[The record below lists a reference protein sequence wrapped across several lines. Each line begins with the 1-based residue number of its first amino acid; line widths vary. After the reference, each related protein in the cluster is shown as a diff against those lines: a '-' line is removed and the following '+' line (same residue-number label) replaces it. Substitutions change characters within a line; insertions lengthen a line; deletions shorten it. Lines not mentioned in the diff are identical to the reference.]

1 MRKIK
6 SYKKLIH
13 FLFLICGFIVF
24 PSCAGLSDSI
34 IGDGSVEIKASDKYG
49 VSAFKIYPELYTP
62 PAKGK
67 EHVNKEIFNQPIEII
82 KYFVE
87 KVVKGDMDV
96 LNVPTDLVPDEVRY
110 MYSSK
115 RELQAAKSVEK
126 NEAAGVF
133 KITLE
138 NYLKYTDHCG
148 SFPMLDSYGGREAD
162 SHRIRLCPKILVYEI
177 RLSRVSDSQTSVE
190 VNLKETKGW
199 LLNKRDNLY
208 DIEDKY
214 FPDIERLVT
223 CTFRY
228 NYGYN
233 YETQIIYGIKLGVIK
248 FEYQENQTKLKAEKK
263 RKKEE
268 AERKKIEEQKAR
280 EEKSRIEEK
289 QRLARKNDLL
299 QKYLPKCNNS
309 ILSFVEFITGKN
321 PHADKGKCTL
331 IVAETFQMTSEKT
344 GLFKTGSEI
353 FYIDFPKTFRGP
365 YVRGIAKIKGVYT
378 YPSRLGANTV
388 PHLQIIDELSDSEYY
403 LLENIAK
410 QIR

>member
-148 SFPMLDSYGGREAD
+148 SFPMLES
-162 SHRIRLCPKILVYEI
+162 
-177 RLSRVSDSQTSVE
+177 
-190 VNLKETKGW
+190 
-199 LLNKRDNLY
+199 
-208 DIEDKY
+208 
-214 FPDIERLVT
+214 
-223 CTFRY
+223 
-228 NYGYN
+228 
-233 YETQIIYGIKLGVIK
+233 
-248 FEYQENQTKLKAEKK
+248 
-263 RKKEE
+263 
-268 AERKKIEEQKAR
+268 
-280 EEKSRIEEK
+280 
-289 QRLARKNDLL
+289 
-299 QKYLPKCNNS
+299 
-309 ILSFVEFITGKN
+309 
-321 PHADKGKCTL
+321 
-331 IVAETFQMTSEKT
+331 
-344 GLFKTGSEI
+344 
-353 FYIDFPKTFRGP
+353 
-365 YVRGIAKIKGVYT
+365 
-378 YPSRLGANTV
+378 
-388 PHLQIIDELSDSEYY
+388 
-403 LLENIAK
+403 
-410 QIR
+410 